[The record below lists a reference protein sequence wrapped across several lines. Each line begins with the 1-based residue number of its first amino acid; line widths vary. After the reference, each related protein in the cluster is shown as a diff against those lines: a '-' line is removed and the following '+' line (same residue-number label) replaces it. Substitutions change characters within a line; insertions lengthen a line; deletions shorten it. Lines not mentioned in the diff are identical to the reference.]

1 MSHSH
6 THTHTHIHAQQM
18 ALLEESMVTVR
29 LHFNE
34 RFLYLRD
41 LKREIIKAVKE
52 DNARIH
58 EIDAELADPSQSSD
72 LWEPE
77 LNPKEV
83 RTCVCMDVSD
93 CVCVRILMDVSVHV
107 RDCWCVG
114 G

>member
-1 MSHSH
+1 
-6 THTHTHIHAQQM
+6 M

-34 RFLYLRD
+34 RFLFLRD
-41 LKREIIKAVKE
+41 LKKEIIKTVKE

-58 EIDAELADPSQSSD
+58 QIDAELADPAQSSD

-83 RTCVCMDVSD
+83 SA
-93 CVCVRILMDVSVHV
+93 CVCVCTHSWM
-107 RDCWCVG
+107 CVCVFVCVYV
-114 G
+114 